1 LISKVL
7 SKFPFSPIELLTL
20 YEITNFCENSTI
32 NIISLVGP
40 GVFPNPFQVGC
51 PTETAFC
58 LHLHHF
64 LNPRRVWWGMCII
77 GRYLGEWNLKVLQ
90 RWKREHTKKEIGP
103 HSLNHQLSSYK
114 SARMM

>member
-1 LISKVL
+1 MK
-7 SKFPFSPIELLTL
+7 LLTL

-64 LNPRRVWWGMCII
+64 LNPGRVPTYWAVSTFSKLILSRWE
-77 GRYLGEWNLKVLQ
+77 LGKWRVGTGVLQ
-90 RWKREHTKKEIGP
+90 
-103 HSLNHQLSSYK
+103 
-114 SARMM
+114 